1 MAAMKVDLRINALIA
16 LVFLVVGP
24 GAHSQDVE
32 ERVRLLDTEARAEE
46 KQGHP
51 DAAIQKYQEIVK
63 LSPQLPAAYNNLG
76 RLLYQ
81 QGRFREAIESLQR
94 ASELDP
100 SLEAPRAQLGFC
112 FFQMD
117 DFANAR
123 REFEAALKLNPG
135 DGIAKLF
142 LARSL
147 LQLNDVK
154 GALMLLDELQ
164 QADPNNV
171 EVLFTLGWAHAGLAV
186 STLNSIQK
194 IDPNSYLIEV
204 LQGKYAEVKQVYPE
218 AVVHYK
224 KAIAKAPDQ
233 PELYYCYAHV
243 LYASGDFQQAL
254 QEYRRTLEMN
264 PYDYRASWEAARIVL
279 PDNPGEAL
287 RLASRALELKP
298 DIAEAITIRG
308 RALLALGRPAE
319 AIGDFKKAVALDPKN
334 PANHFQLARAYD
346 KLGRTQDAQAET
358 AIYERMQREAHFP
371 SAGEETQA
379 IPH

>member
-1 MAAMKVDLRINALIA
+1 MNVDLRISALVA
-16 LVFLVVGP
+16 LVFLALAP
-24 GAHSQDVE
+24 GTRSQDIE
-32 ERVRLLDTEARAEE
+32 QRVKLLDTEARAEE

-51 DAAIQKYQEIVK
+51 DAAIQKYQEIVE
-63 LSPQLPAAYNNLG
+63 LSPQLPAVHNNLG

-81 QGRFREAIESLQR
+81 QGRFREAIKSLER

-117 DFANAR
+117 DFGSAR
-123 REFEAALKLNPG
+123 REFEAALKLDPG

-154 GALMLLDELQ
+154 GAIKLLDELQ
-164 QADPNNV
+164 QADPDNV
-171 EVLFTLGWAHAGLAV
+171 EVLFSLGWAHADLAV
-186 STLNSIQK
+186 STLDSIQK

-224 KAIAKAPDQ
+224 RAISRSPNQ
-233 PELYYCYAHV
+233 PELHYCYAHV

-264 PYDYRASWEAARIVL
+264 PNDYRASWEAARIVL
-279 PDNPGEAL
+279 PDNPEEAF
-287 RLASRALELKP
+287 RLANRALELKP
-298 DIAEAITIRG
+298 DIAEALTIRG
-308 RALLALGRPAE
+308 RASLALGKASE
-319 AIGDFKKAVALDPKN
+319 AIDDFKKAAALDPKN
-334 PANHFQLARAYD
+334 AANHFQLARAYD
-346 KLGRTQDAQAET
+346 KLGRTQEAQAESAT
-358 AIYERMQREAHFP
+358 YERMQREAHFP
-371 SAGEETQA
+371 AREETQA
-379 IPH
+379 TPH

>member
-1 MAAMKVDLRINALIA
+1 MAAMKVDLRINALVI
-16 LVFLVVGP
+16 LVFLVFGP
-24 GAHSQDVE
+24 GARSQDFE
-32 ERVRLLDTEARAEE
+32 QRIRQLDTEARAEE

-51 DAAIQKYQEIVK
+51 DAAILKYQEIVR
-63 LSPQLPAAYNNLG
+63 LSPQLPAAHNNLG

-81 QGRFREAIESLQR
+81 QGRFQDAIGSLQR
-94 ASELDP
+94 ASMLDP

-117 DFANAR
+117 DFGSAR
-123 REFEAALKLNPG
+123 REFEAALKLDPG

-154 GALMLLDELQ
+154 GALAVLEELQ

-171 EVLFTLGWAHAGLAV
+171 EVLFTSGWAHASLAV
-186 STLNSIQK
+186 SMLDSIQK

-224 KAIAKAPDQ
+224 KAIAKSPNQ

-254 QEYRRTLEMN
+254 REYRRVLEVN

-279 PDNPGEAL
+279 PANPPEAL
-287 RLASRALELKP
+287 RLASRALDLRP
-298 DIAEAITIRG
+298 NTAEALTIRG
-308 RALLALGRPAE
+308 RALLVLGKPSE
-319 AIGDFKKAVALDPKN
+319 AIDDFKKAATLDPRN
-334 PANHFQLARAYD
+334 AANHFQLARAYD
-346 KLGRTQDAQAET
+346 KLGRTQEAQAET
-358 AIYERMQREAHFP
+358 AIYERMQRESHFP
-371 SAGEETQA
+371 AGEETQA
-379 IPH
+379 NPN